1 MNFPT
6 IFHSL
11 KTKTMRKLKILGLLF
26 ILVLGIGQITSAQQI
41 PEPMSPPRLVNDF
54 TGLLT
59 TQEQNALEVKLRNY
73 HDSTSTQIYVVTINS
88 LDGQDIAE
96 YSALMGQKWGI
107 GQKGK
112 DNGIL
117 LLIKPK
123 NEEGKGEVFIA
134 TGYGMEGVITD
145 AMSRRII
152 EQQILPAFREGKYYE
167 GIDQGTNTIIA
178 LASGL
183 YKGEKKSSKSGGAY
197 GAILFFGLLI
207 LMLVLGRRGGG
218 GRTFSS
224 RGSSLP
230 FWMLM
235 GASSFGNFSSGSGS
249 FGGGGGGFG
258 GGFSGGGG
266 GSFGGGGAGGSW

>member
-1 MNFPT
+1 MSFPM

-11 KTKTMRKLKILGLLF
+11 KTKTMKKLKFLGLLF
-26 ILVLGIGQITSAQQI
+26 ILVLGGMNLSSAQQI
-41 PEPMSPPRLVNDF
+41 PDPMVPKRLVNDF
-54 TGLLT
+54 TGLLNP
-59 TQEQNALEVKLRNY
+59 QEQNALEAKLYNY
-73 HDSTSTQIYVVTINS
+73 YDTTSTQIYVVTVNT

-123 NEEGKGEVFIA
+123 NEEGKGQVFIA

-183 YKGEKKSSKSGGAY
+183 YKGEKKSKSGGAF

-207 LMLVLGRRGGG
+207 FMLLLGRRGGSG
-218 GRTFSS
+218 GKTFSS

-230 FWMLM
+230 FWMLL

>member
-1 MNFPT
+1 
-6 IFHSL
+6 
-11 KTKTMRKLKILGLLF
+11 MRKLKILGLLF
-26 ILVLGIGQITSAQQI
+26 ILVLGGGYASLAQQI
-41 PEPMSPPRLVNDF
+41 PDPMVPKRMVNDF
-54 TGLLT
+54 TGLFNP
-59 TQEQNALEVKLRNY
+59 QEQNALETKLQHY
-73 HDSTSTQIYVVTINS
+73 LDTTSTQIYVVTVNT
-88 LDGQDIAE
+88 LDGQDIAA
-96 YSALMGQKWGI
+96 YAALMGDRWKI

-123 NEEGKGEVFIA
+123 NDEGKGEVFIT

-152 EQQILPAFREGKYYE
+152 EQQVIPAFKEGKYYE
-167 GIDQGTNTIIA
+167 GIDKATSTIIA

-183 YKGEKKSSKSGGAY
+183 YKGEKKSKSSGAI

-207 LMLVLGRRGGG
+207 VMLLLGRKGG
-218 GRTFSS
+218 GRTYSS

-235 GASSFGNFSSGSGS
+235 GASSFGNFSSGGGS
-249 FGGGGGGFG
+249 FGGGSGGGFG